1 MPAGK
6 MNMEDVEAFR
16 KAQRADGPAS
26 VLAIGTA
33 TPPNAIEQSS
43 YPDYYFRITNS
54 EHKAELKEKFKRMCE
69 KSMIRKRYMYLTEE
83 ILKENPNVCA
93 YMAPSLDA
101 RQDMVVVEV
110 PKLGKEAASKAIK
123 EWGQPKS
130 KITHLLFCTTSGVD
144 MPGADYQLTK
154 LLGLRPSVKRVMM
167 YQQGC
172 FAGGTVLRVAKDLA
186 ENNRGA
192 RVLVVCSEITAVT
205 FRGPSD
211 THLDSLVGQALFGD
225 GAAAV
230 IVGADPPFP
239 RWRSPHSNSSLLL
252 RPSFPTS
259 EGAIDGHLR
268 EVGLT
273 FHLLKDVPGLIS
285 KNIEKA
291 LVEAFQQF
299 NISDWNELFWIAHPG
314 GPAILDQVESKLQL
328 DPKKMRATRHILS
341 EYGNMSSACV
351 LFILD
356 EMRKSSAEK
365 GFATTGEGLDMGVLF
380 GFGPG
385 LTVETVV
392 LKSVPLQ

>member
-1 MPAGK
+1 MVT
-6 MNMEDVEAFR
+6 VEEVR
-16 KAQRADGPAS
+16 KAQRAEGPAT
-26 VLAIGTA
+26 VLAIGTS
-33 TPPNAIEQSS
+33 TPPNCVDQAT

-54 EHKAELKEKFKRMCE
+54 EHKTELKEKFQRMCD
-69 KSMIRKRYMYLTEE
+69 KSMIKTRYMYLTEE
-83 ILKENPNVCA
+83 ILKENPTVCE

-110 PKLGKEAASKAIK
+110 PRLGKEAATKAIK

-130 KITHLLFCTTSGVD
+130 KITHLVFCTTSGVD

-154 LLGLRPSVKRVMM
+154 LLGLRPSVKRLMM

-172 FAGGTVLRVAKDLA
+172 FAGGTVLRLAKDLA
-186 ENNRGA
+186 ENNKGA

-230 IVGADPPFP
+230 IIGSDPVPEVEKP
-239 RWRSPHSNSSLLL
+239 LLEL
-252 RPSFPTS
+252 VSAAQTILPDSD
-259 EGAIDGHLR
+259 GAIDGHLR

-285 KNIEKA
+285 KNIEKS
-291 LVEAFQQF
+291 LNEAFKPIG
-299 NISDWNELFWIAHPG
+299 ISDWNSLFWIAHPG
-314 GPAILDQVESKLQL
+314 GPAILDQVESKLAL
-328 DPKKMRATRHILS
+328 KPEKLEATRQVLS
-341 EYGNMSSACV
+341 DYGNMSSACV

-356 EMRKSSAEK
+356 EVRRKSAEK
-365 GFATTGEGLDMGVLF
+365 GLKTTGEGLEWGVLF

-392 LKSVPLQ
+392 LHSVGA

>member
-1 MPAGK
+1 MA
-6 MNMEDVEAFR
+6 MASVEEIR
-16 KAQRADGPAS
+16 KAQRAQGPAT

-33 TPPNAIEQSS
+33 TPPNCVSQAD

-54 EHKAELKEKFKRMCE
+54 EHLTELKEKFKRMCD
-69 KSMIRKRYMYLTEE
+69 KSMIKKRYMYLTEE
-83 ILKENPNVCA
+83 ILKENPNMCA
-93 YMAPSLDA
+93 YMASSLDA

-110 PKLGKEAASKAIK
+110 PKLGKEAATKAIK

-130 KITHLLFCTTSGVD
+130 KITHLVFCTTSGVD

-154 LLGLRPSVKRVMM
+154 LLGLRPSVKRLMM

-186 ENNRGA
+186 ENNKGA

-225 GAAAV
+225 GAAAI
-230 IVGADPPFP
+230 IVGADPDTKIE
-239 RWRSPHSNSSLLL
+239 
-252 RPSFPTS
+252 RPLFELVSAAQTILPDS
-259 EGAIDGHLR
+259 DGAIDGHLR

-285 KNIEKA
+285 KEHRES
-291 LVEAFQQF
+291 LVEALSPIGI
-299 NISDWNELFWIAHPG
+299 NDWNSIFWIAHPG
-314 GPAILDQVESKLQL
+314 GPAILDQVEAKLGL
-328 DPKKMRATRHILS
+328 KEEKLKATRHVLS
-341 EYGNMSSACV
+341 EFGNMSSACV

-356 EMRKSSAEK
+356 EMRKQSLEQGK
-365 GFATTGEGLDMGVLF
+365 PTTGEGLEWGVLF

-392 LKSVPLQ
+392 LHSIPTVATH